1 MLCWIIWRAMRSD
14 LGFKLSR
21 VICFSRCTMDQ
32 WELNRGSS
40 EQPAK
45 KMAVGHDKH
54 VSKALHLIGRLCLKN
69 ALEVRELQAAVF
81 ITFLVP
87 KKSDYVQAPLAA
99 TKEFAENAKRAK
111 EGKCPMPPGKPH
123 VHAWAAILRVA
134 LEDTALGDFDKQN
147 IQSHRNSS
155 TDPEAMSQAVFVQTE
170 AYDRDSMKAFFSVH
184 RDVEPALKAVM
195 KGITA
200 HGGKQKVGQAA
211 RAGLERKVQDVI
223 DELTA
228 VLGDK

>member
-1 MLCWIIWRAMRSD
+1 MRSD
-14 LGFKLSR
+14 LGFKLSS

-32 WELNRGSS
+32 WELHRGSS

-45 KMAVGHDKH
+45 KMAVGHDKQQ

-111 EGKCPMPPGKPH
+111 EGKCPMPPGEPH

-134 LEDTALGDFDKQN
+134 LEDAALGDFDKQN
-147 IQSHRNSS
+147 IQSHRNCS
-155 TDPEAMSQAVFVQTE
+155 TDPEAMSHAVFVCKLRK
-170 AYDRDSMKAFFSVH
+170 AYDRDSMKVFFSVH

-200 HGGKQKVGQAA
+200 HGGKQKVGQAP
-211 RAGLERKVQDVI
+211 RAGLEREVQDVI

>member
-1 MLCWIIWRAMRSD
+1 
-14 LGFKLSR
+14 
-21 VICFSRCTMDQ
+21 MDQ

-45 KMAVGHDKH
+45 KMAVGHDKQ

-87 KKSDYVQAPLAA
+87 KISDYVQAPLAA

-134 LEDTALGDFDKQN
+134 PDDPVLGGFDKQN
-147 IQSHRNSS
+147 IQSHRNNS
-155 TDPEAMSQAVFVQTE
+155 TDPEAMSQAVFVCKLRKGLWQRQHE
-170 AYDRDSMKAFFSVH
+170 SVLISPSRCGACSQSSH
-184 RDVEPALKAVM
+184 EGHH
-195 KGITA
+195 GITA